1 MGAGPSTET
10 ARRPL
15 SAGERIAVAG
25 AIAIAAS
32 LLLPWY
38 GIAFS
43 RGLSVTGLDSFNF
56 AHAALL
62 LTAGAASFLV
72 AREAMG
78 HALPRPLRAADLV
91 TVAGAWA
98 AALTVYLLADRPDQ
112 LAGSTEVRLR
122 YGVYVALGGCVAIV
136 VGGLRM
142 RRDAAEAA
150 AEVRRR

>member
-1 MGAGPSTET
+1 MAAGPSTEH

-15 SAGERIAVAG
+15 TPGERIVAAG

-43 RGLSVTGLDSFNF
+43 RGLSVTGLDSLNF
-56 AHAALL
+56 AHVALL
-62 LTAGAASFLV
+62 LTAGAAAFLI
-72 AREAMG
+72 AREATG

-98 AALTVYLLADRPDQ
+98 AVLTVYLLADRPDQ
-112 LAGSTEVRLR
+112 LGGSTEVKLR

-142 RRDAAEAA
+142 RRD
-150 AEVRRR
+150 VSGK